1 MSVHIVPRKTYFS
14 VFGALLVFTALTV
27 TAANI
32 NFGKMND
39 VIAMTIAVIKMML
52 VLLFFMHVRYS
63 SRLIWVIVASMFFWL
78 YFAMTGLHALHMI
91 IGMGIIAPIMYWA
104 WKGRYS
110 PEYHAPVENFGL
122 YWHFVDIIWIFLFPL
137 LYLLGAHFGEGH

>member
-1 MSVHIVPRKTYFS
+1 MSEHIVPRKTYFS

-39 VIAMTIAVIKMML
+39 VIAITIAVIKMML

-78 YFAMTGLHALHMI
+78 LILLSLTLTDYTSRGWFSSNAG
-91 IGMGIIAPIMYWA
+91 GM
-104 WKGRYS
+104 
-110 PEYHAPVENFGL
+110 FGQ
-122 YWHFVDIIWIFLFPL
+122 
-137 LYLLGAHFGEGH
+137 